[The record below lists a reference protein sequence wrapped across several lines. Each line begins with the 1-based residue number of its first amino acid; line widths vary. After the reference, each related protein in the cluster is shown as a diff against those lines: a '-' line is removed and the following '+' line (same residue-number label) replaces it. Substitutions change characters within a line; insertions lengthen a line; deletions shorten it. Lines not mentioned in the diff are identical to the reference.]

1 MTTPISGENVP
12 RERPTTT
19 IQIGRFKLTGASAL
33 IALVIIVA
41 LIVALIVHMRPS
53 AGMLLSGGLWIVFL
67 IYWSVAA
74 KNAGATKNSESVK
87 SRQKHQL
94 MLNVALL
101 LLFIPVPGLTR
112 RYLPAEPVLVPI
124 GLTVQAAFFLLAI
137 WARRHLGRN
146 WSGAVT
152 ITEEH
157 QLVRS
162 GPYRLIRH
170 PIYTAMFGMFI
181 GTALVSGEIHALLAV
196 ALLIFAYWRKIPLE
210 EQTLREHF
218 GDAFE
223 SYRRKTWALLPGL
236 F

>member
-1 MTTPISGENVP
+1 M
-12 RERPTTT
+12 
-19 IQIGRFKLTGASAL
+19 
-33 IALVIIVA
+33 
-41 LIVALIVHMRPS
+41 
-53 AGMLLSGGLWIVFL
+53 
-67 IYWSVAA
+67 
-74 KNAGATKNSESVK
+74 
-87 SRQKHQL
+87 
-94 MLNVALL
+94 
-101 LLFIPVPGLTR
+101 FIPLPGLAR
-112 RYLPAEPVLVPI
+112 RYLPAEPFLVPI
-124 GLTVQAAFFLLAI
+124 GLAVQAAFFLLAI
-137 WARRHLGRN
+137 WARRRLGRN

-181 GTALVSGEIHALLAV
+181 GTMLVSGEIHALLAV

-210 EQTLREHF
+210 EQMLREHF